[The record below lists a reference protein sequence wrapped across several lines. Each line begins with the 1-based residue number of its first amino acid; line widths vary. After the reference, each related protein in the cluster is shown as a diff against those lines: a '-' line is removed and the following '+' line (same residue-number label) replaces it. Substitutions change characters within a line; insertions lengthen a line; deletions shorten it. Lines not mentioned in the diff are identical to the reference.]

1 MKILIL
7 GITGMLGHTL
17 WGHLCTDSNWE
28 VYGTCRKTDLLPQNL
43 PEVFHLERVTPE
55 VDAEDFVALRQ
66 VIEHLRPDWVINCIG
81 LIKQQQLAQEAVA
94 AISLNALLPH
104 LLAEVCKE
112 NGARLLHISTDCVF
126 SGASGGYS
134 EKDTA
139 DAEDL
144 YGRTKLL
151 GEVDYPHCLT
161 LRTSIIGHELQG
173 KHGLLEWFLAQKGT
187 VKGYKRAIFSGLP
200 TIELSRIIGDY
211 VLPSNDLQGIYHVSA
226 NAISKYDLLNLVAQR
241 YITQTAIQPDEEFII
256 DRSLVSSRFLKVTG
270 YIPPHWPELVEEM
283 YQHFLKAPF
292 YMNRRSK

>member
-17 WGHLCTDSNWE
+17 WGHLCTDSDWE
-28 VYGTCRKTDLLPQNL
+28 VYGTCRKTDVLAQDL
-43 PEVFHLERVTPE
+43 PEVFRLERVTTE

-66 VIEHLRPDWVINCIG
+66 VIERIRPDWVINCIG
-81 LIKQQQLAQEAVA
+81 LIKQQQLAQEAVP

-104 LLAEVCKE
+104 RLAKVCKE

-126 SGASGGYS
+126 SGASGNYT

-161 LRTSIIGHELQG
+161 LRTSIIGHELNG

-187 VKGYKRAIFSGLP
+187 IKGFRRAFFSGLP
-200 TIELSRIIGDY
+200 TIELARVISDY
-211 VLPSNDLQGIYHVSA
+211 VLPMMICRASIMFQQIPYQNIIY
-226 NAISKYDLLNLVAQR
+226 
-241 YITQTAIQPDEEFII
+241 
-256 DRSLVSSRFLKVTG
+256 
-270 YIPPHWPELVEEM
+270 
-283 YQHFLKAPF
+283 
-292 YMNRRSK
+292 